1 MNMRMLSKYIIMILS
16 AMRFLKMLF
25 IIIWNVAGL
34 LVILK
39 NITKSLKS
47 LQLVWKMI
55 FHLLSILIHMLL
67 KP

>member
-1 MNMRMLSKYIIMILS
+1 MNMRMLSKYMIIILS
-16 AMRFLKMLF
+16 AMRSLKMLF
-25 IIIWNVAGL
+25 IIIWNVAEL

>member
-1 MNMRMLSKYIIMILS
+1 MNMRMLSKYMIMILS
-16 AMRFLKMLF
+16 AMRSLKMLF
-25 IIIWNVAGL
+25 IIIWNVAEL

>member
-1 MNMRMLSKYIIMILS
+1 MNIRMLSKYMIMILS
-16 AMRFLKMLF
+16 AMRSLKMLF

-55 FHLLSILIHMLL
+55 FHLLSIIIHMLL